1 MLTISICQASYMSE
15 SQSILVRDKWLSRA
29 KFPDRIEHCL
39 GFEKNDNGI
48 RSAYGI
54 QNNLDQGESQDKKT
68 KFITT
73 ESLNTSSAIRNWN
86 NAAKISSGEFILLI
100 ADDLVPDFE
109 WDLSIE
115 HLIEARSI
123 IDGVFKFTDDR
134 CSSLVNLH
142 NDTLLPRHPGML
154 RNTYEKLGY
163 FFDPI
168 FDSTG
173 PDNDLLIFALSNGIL
188 RDARSIKFHHSIGPV
203 MDLNSNVIC
212 GCFTSY
218 RYIPTRTISQKRIH
232 SQKSIIVNNLL
243 RKKWR
248 TDYYLMMRVACINR
262 LSDFVMNSMKSNNKN
277 QPISIMIKSF
287 FRYSTKKLF
296 TFKF

>member
-1 MLTISICQASYMSE
+1 MSDY
-15 SQSILVRDKWLSRA
+15 QSIRVRDEWFSRA
-29 KFPDRIEHCL
+29 KYPDRIEHCL

-54 QNNLDQGESQDKKT
+54 PNISNQGQSKDKKT
-68 KFITT
+68 KYITT
-73 ESLNTSSAIRNWN
+73 ESLATSSAVRNWN
-86 NAAKISSGEFILLI
+86 GAAQMSTGEFILLI
-100 ADDLVPDFE
+100 ADDLVPNFE
-109 WDLSIE
+109 WDFKIE
-115 HLIEARSI
+115 NFIASNGFR
-123 IDGVFKFTDDR
+123 DGVFKFTDDR

-212 GCFTSY
+212 DCSASY
-218 RYIPTRTISQKRIH
+218 QFIPTRTISQKRIH
-232 SQKSIIVNNLL
+232 SQKSVVGNNLL

-277 QPISIMIKSF
+277 QPISIVIKSF
-287 FRYSTKKLF
+287 FRYFTKNYLHSIFNSKGSF
-296 TFKF
+296 SSK